1 MDNIPRSILCR
12 VCNTKMKYVCDA
24 DYMVGDIVIKTPFF
38 ECEDCD
44 IFFRHITESQS
55 KAHFKTVGYV
65 QPEHRPQYF
74 ESRKAF
80 FEYLLVLVENN
91 AVNKDSITLTDFG
104 CSYGHMIE
112 LAKEKGMHVM
122 GVEQDLSLVKASN
135 KRGLDVYESVSDL
148 PCNTDVFTMIDSL
161 YYVSE
166 PNKLI
171 SQVREKMNANGTLI
185 IRMANR
191 NFYSRITNFF
201 KKEKSLTI
209 LGDCVISYSIKG
221 IKKLLNGNGF
231 TVVKIVPSNQSHYKK
246 KSLILRLIYLMT
258 FILTYL
264 VAKQIVFSPGVIY
277 VAKRQS

>member
-1 MDNIPRSILCR
+1 
-12 VCNTKMKYVCDA
+12 MKYACDA

-38 ECEDCD
+38 ECKDCD
-44 IFFRHITESQS
+44 IFFRHVTEAQS
-55 KAHFKTVGYV
+55 KGHFQTVGYV
-65 QPEHRPQYF
+65 QPEHRPQYL
-74 ESRKAF
+74 ERRKAF

-91 AVNKDSITLTDFG
+91 AVNKDSITLADFG

-148 PCNTDVFTMIDSL
+148 PGNIDVFTMIDSL

-185 IRMANR
+185 IRVGNR
-191 NFYSRITNFF
+191 NLYASVANFF

-231 TVVKIVPSNQSHYKK
+231 TVNKIVPAGKSNYKK
-246 KSLILRLIYLMT
+246 KSLIVKLIYLVS

-264 VAKQIVFSPGVIY
+264 MAKQIVFSPGVIY